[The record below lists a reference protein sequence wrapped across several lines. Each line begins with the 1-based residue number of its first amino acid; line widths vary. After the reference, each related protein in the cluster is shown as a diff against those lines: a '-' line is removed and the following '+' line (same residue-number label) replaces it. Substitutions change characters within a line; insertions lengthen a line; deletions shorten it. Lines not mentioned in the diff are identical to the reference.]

1 MPDSKTLLFVYNI
14 DSRVLQSLHDYSA
27 GRAVASGQIS
37 CSLMAMTHSPVGMKK
52 EWKRFLKEL
61 VIPSRSLDKNEFI
74 AEFGARQITY
84 PAILVKKGGDLIL
97 LITTEDIAR
106 CRDLG
111 ELISLVL
118 DRLLSADPA

>member
-27 GRAVASGQIS
+27 GRAAASGQIT
-37 CSLMAMTHSPVGMKK
+37 CPLMALTHSPVGMKK

-74 AEFGARQITY
+74 AEFGPRQIAY
-84 PAILVKKGGDLIL
+84 PAILVKKGTDLIIL
-97 LITTEDIAR
+97 VTAEEIER
-106 CRDLG
+106 CREPG

-118 DRLLSADPA
+118 DRLLSPDPA